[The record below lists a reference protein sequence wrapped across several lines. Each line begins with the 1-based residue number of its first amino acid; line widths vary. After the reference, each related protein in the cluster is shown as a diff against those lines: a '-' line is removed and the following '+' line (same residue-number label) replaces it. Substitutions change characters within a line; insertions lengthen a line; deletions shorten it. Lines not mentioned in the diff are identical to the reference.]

1 MSRLH
6 KLCPG
11 TGTVLSAARVNQS
24 QALFP
29 KKRNGKDDF
38 RSSLSAKAFTEG
50 GRGRN
55 AALRQS
61 RRSPGIGKASA
72 LHEEWPDLSGLIVA
86 FVS

>member
-1 MSRLH
+1 MPRDRYGAFGGAGQ
-6 KLCPG
+6 P
-11 TGTVLSAARVNQS
+11 S

-29 KKRNGKDDF
+29 KKRNGKDYF
-38 RSSLSAKAFTEG
+38 RSSLSVKAFTEG